1 MKLGAH
7 KNVIEC
13 LDTFNEENT
22 YYIVMPYVPLNLAD
36 VIYNTAVPVSMRIVK
51 CIIRQILT
59 GVNYLHM

>member
-1 MKLGAH
+1 MKQGAH

-36 VIYNTAVPVSMRIVK
+36 VIYNTAVPISMRIVK
-51 CIIRQILT
+51 CIIR
-59 GVNYLHM
+59 